1 MIVPVFCLWV
11 FWAALSFIR
20 NEGDVWKMYK
30 GLLSL
35 TAVIMIIIITF
46 RAPETPDFDIYKE
59 GFRFGFNKQVEPGY
73 LFIQDLV
80 KDNIGELR
88 VLFFIIGT
96 ISVILNLSAI
106 NKMANIIPLAMI
118 FYISNNYI
126 LHDMIQIR
134 CAVAAGISL
143 FAVREIYF
151 RNFKRFF
158 LMIIVACLFHYSA
171 AAIIP
176 FYWIGTK
183 SIKKW
188 FYIVLIPISYL
199 LAWNEVTISNLI
211 DFIPIDIVQNY
222 NQAYRQIMDAKIGT
236 LEVNIF
242 NGLQLLR
249 VAVVLVLLYYSE
261 QLSRHNLLFI
271 IWLKLYSI
279 SLLIFILFWD
289 YPVVSIRISEFYQI
303 IEFLLFPMLAYTP
316 AIKDFYFRRILV
328 VGVALVFLLINTF
341 YSELLL

>member
-1 MIVPVFCLWV
+1 MIAPVFCLWV
-11 FWAALSFIR
+11 FWALLSFAR
-20 NEGDVWKMYK
+20 KEGDFRKMYA
-30 GLLSL
+30 GLLPL
-35 TAVIMIIIITF
+35 AAVVMVIIITF
-46 RAPETPDFDIYKE
+46 RDAETPDFDIYSE
-59 GFRFGFNKQVEPGY
+59 GFRYGFSKEVEPGY
-73 LFIQDLV
+73 LFLQDLIKRHV
-80 KDNIGELR
+80 GELR
-88 VLFFIIGT
+88 VLFCVVGT

-106 NKMANIIPLAMI
+106 KKMANIIPLSVI

-143 FAVREIYF
+143 FAIREIYNRRIF
-151 RNFKRFF
+151 RFAA
-158 LMIIVACLFHYSA
+158 LVLIACTFHYSA

-183 SIKKW
+183 KINRW
-188 FYIVLIPISYL
+188 FYILLIPTAYL

-211 DFIPIDIVQNY
+211 DYIPIDIVQQY
-222 NQAYRQIMDAKIGT
+222 NSAYRQIMDAKLGT
-236 LEVNIF
+236 LEVNIY

-249 VAVVLVLLYYSE
+249 VAVVLVLLYYSKS
-261 QLSRHNLLFI
+261 LSRHNPLFI
-271 IWLKLYSI
+271 LWLKFYSI

-316 AIKDFYFRRILV
+316 TIKDFYFRRILV